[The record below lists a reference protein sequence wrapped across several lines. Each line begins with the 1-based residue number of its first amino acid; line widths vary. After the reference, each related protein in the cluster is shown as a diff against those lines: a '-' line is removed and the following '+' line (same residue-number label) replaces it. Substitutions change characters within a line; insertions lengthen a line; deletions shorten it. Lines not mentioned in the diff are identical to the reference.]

1 MSQTVENHIRD
12 SKEILKLVKG
22 KSKILFIC
30 KPKKVNRIYITKC
43 FQLDQNR
50 WKISNY
56 LN

>member
-43 FQLDQNR
+43 F
-50 WKISNY
+50 
-56 LN
+56 